1 MKNYRSIY
9 ISLSLFILII
19 FGFFIGVLFGP
30 TNLSLSDLND
40 AIFTKGSSPQSIIV
54 WDIRMPRIF
63 IAITV
68 GAVLALSGSII
79 QVTTRNP
86 LGDPQLFG
94 ITGGALI
101 VNALVIS
108 GKINLDPWFEI
119 TFGVLASIIGAII
132 IYFCASREDLKIST
146 LAIIGFSLGAMCVAI
161 STGIM
166 AYSRVFTQQALSV
179 IGGST
184 ANLNWDFLFHLI
196 PFMFIG
202 ILIVFFIINKFD
214 ILVLGDQISKNLGV
228 DSKKTRLIALIAA
241 AIMSGSS
248 VGIVGSIGLLG
259 LITPHITRIIIGNNI
274 RKIIIY
280 SLPIGG
286 LIMLYSDQISRLIF
300 MPNEVPVGLVITILG
315 APIMMYLSWRYL

>member
-1 MKNYRSIY
+1 
-9 ISLSLFILII
+9 
-19 FGFFIGVLFGP
+19 
-30 TNLSLSDLND
+30 
-40 AIFTKGSSPQSIIV
+40 
-54 WDIRMPRIF
+54 MPRIF

-68 GAVLALSGSII
+68 GALLALSGSII

-108 GKINLDPWFEI
+108 GKINLDPWLEI
-119 TFGVLASIIGAII
+119 IFGVLASIIGAII